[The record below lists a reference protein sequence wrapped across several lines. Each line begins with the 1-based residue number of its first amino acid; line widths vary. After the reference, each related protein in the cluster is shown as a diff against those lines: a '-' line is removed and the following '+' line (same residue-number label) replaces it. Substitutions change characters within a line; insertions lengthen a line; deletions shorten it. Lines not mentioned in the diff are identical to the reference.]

1 MWLDMKCIF
10 KTNRIELQG
19 FNLLLMKLVNIVFMN
34 ANLENL
40 VTLGQV
46 VNHIQNIVTLMV
58 GFQLV
63 DVGVRVVGIHSGTSG
78 EIDDHRSLGAID
90 VVQGGGGTRP
100 GSAGKRPQKS

>member
-1 MWLDMKCIF
+1 MWLMWLDMKCIF

-46 VNHIQNIVTLMV
+46 VNHIQNIIVTPL
-58 GFQLV
+58 
-63 DVGVRVVGIHSGTSG
+63 
-78 EIDDHRSLGAID
+78 
-90 VVQGGGGTRP
+90 
-100 GSAGKRPQKS
+100 